1 MIFKK
6 LHRKQTIAKGEPHR
20 QERLNSIIGPWKQ
33 HCNGQLGNR
42 QDIAE
47 ILLKVTLSTI
57 ALTLIIPLLFDIIE
71 TQRKRC
77 NERLLQT
84 PFYVEY

>member
-33 HCNGQLGNR
+33 HCNGTPTYTSSLVN
-42 QDIAE
+42 
-47 ILLKVTLSTI
+47 KTI
-57 ALTLIIPLLFDIIE
+57 NVDKIKHTFIVLVLPTNSVLMH
-71 TQRKRC
+71 
-77 NERLLQT
+77 
-84 PFYVEY
+84 